1 MTIYLVRHGD
11 TGVNE
16 QQQQADT
23 PLSPKG
29 EAVVRATV
37 SLRTNM
43 NAIGRRTKSTL
54 LSSTLVR
61 ARQTAHIIADE
72 FEIPL
77 QFDPRLNEIDIW
89 LHGNDQ
95 EITQEEIMAKVT
107 VTSDKLTSLV
117 TEYFSKDT
125 TLVLVTHGNI
135 IRTFLMFVGGMS
147 LSQVLA
153 TEIPHISVTSLSI
166 IKSPSGEIGATIQKI
181 AASW

>member
-1 MTIYLVRHGD
+1 
-11 TGVNE
+11 
-16 QQQQADT
+16 
-23 PLSPKG
+23 
-29 EAVVRATV
+29 
-37 SLRTNM
+37 
-43 NAIGRRTKSTL
+43 
-54 LSSTLVR
+54 
-61 ARQTAHIIADE
+61 
-72 FEIPL
+72 
-77 QFDPRLNEIDIW
+77 
-89 LHGNDQ
+89 
-95 EITQEEIMAKVT
+95 MAKVT